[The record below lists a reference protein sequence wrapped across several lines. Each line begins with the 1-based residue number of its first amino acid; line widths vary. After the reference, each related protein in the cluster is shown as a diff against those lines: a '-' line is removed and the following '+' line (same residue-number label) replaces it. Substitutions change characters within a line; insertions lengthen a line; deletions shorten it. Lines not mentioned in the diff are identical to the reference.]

1 MKVMFYGSMNIDHT
15 YRVDHIA
22 LPGET
27 QPAVS
32 LSVGAGGKGAN
43 QCAAFAKA
51 LGEERPQLFFAG
63 KCGEDGRFIK
73 DLLSELGAD
82 VSHVA
87 SCEHTGSAV
96 IQLDRNGQNSII
108 IYGGG
113 NTQIEKD
120 EIVSALAELSGGDIL
135 CLNAEINALDF
146 IMEQALEKGLMIVFN
161 PSPITPELR
170 ELPLGRCMLLVLN
183 EIEGRVMAELP
194 EGASYEEILEA
205 LRAKYPESMI
215 VLTMG
220 SEGSYFA
227 FRETKLRCPV
237 KDTVVADTTCA
248 GDTFLGYFL
257 AGLIEG
263 KAPSDCL
270 RLATAASSITVS
282 RPGAMLSVPFRREL
296 DF

>member
-22 LPGET
+22 IPGET

-120 EIVSALAELSGGDIL
+120 EIVSALTELSEGDIL

-146 IMEQALEKGLMIVFN
+146 IMEQALEKGLRIVFN
-161 PSPITPELR
+161 PSPITPQLR

-237 KDTVVADTTCA
+237 KDTEVVDTTCA

-263 KAPSDCL
+263 KAPADCL
-270 RLATAASSITVS
+270 KLATAASSMTVS

>member
-263 KAPSDCL
+263 KAPADCL
-270 RLATAASSITVS
+270 KLATAASSITVS

>member
-113 NTQIEKD
+113 NTQIQKD
-120 EIVSALAELSGGDIL
+120 EIVSALAELSEGDIL
-135 CLNAEINALDF
+135 CLNAEINSLDF
-146 IMEQALEKGLMIVFN
+146 IMDKALEKGLRIVFN

-194 EGASYEEILEA
+194 GGASYEEILKA

-263 KAPSDCL
+263 KAPADCL

>member
-15 YRVDHIA
+15 YRVDHIV

-120 EIVSALAELSGGDIL
+120 EIVSALAELSEGDIL

-146 IMEQALEKGLMIVFN
+146 IMEQALEKGLRIVFN
-161 PSPITPELR
+161 PSPITPQLR

-263 KAPSDCL
+263 KAPADCL

>member
-120 EIVSALAELSGGDIL
+120 EIVSALAELSEGDML

-146 IMEQALEKGLMIVFN
+146 IMEQALEKGLRIVFN

-194 EGASYEEILEA
+194 VGASYEEILEA

-263 KAPSDCL
+263 KAPADCL

>member
-51 LGEERPQLFFAG
+51 LGEEHPQLFFAG

-120 EIVSALAELSGGDIL
+120 EIVSALAELSEGDML

-146 IMEQALEKGLMIVFN
+146 IMEQALEKGLRIVFN

-194 EGASYEEILEA
+194 GGASYEEILEA

-263 KAPSDCL
+263 KAPADCL

>member
-15 YRVDHIA
+15 YRVDHIVT
-22 LPGET
+22 PGET

-51 LGEERPQLFFAG
+51 LGEERPKLYFAG

-73 DLLSELGAD
+73 EILEELGAD

-113 NTQIEKD
+113 NTQITED
-120 EIVSALAELSGGDIL
+120 EIDRALGELSEGDIL
-135 CLNAEINALDF
+135 CLNAEINSLAY
-146 IMEQALEKGLMIVFN
+146 IMERAHEKGVRTVFN

-194 EGASYEEILEA
+194 EGASFDEILSA
-205 LRAKYPESMI
+205 LQLRYPESMV
-215 VLTMG
+215 VLTAG

-227 FRETKLRCPV
+227 FRETKLRCPI
-237 KDTVVADTTCA
+237 KDTSVVDTTCA

-257 AGLIEG
+257 AGLLEG
-263 KAPSDCL
+263 KDPAACL
-270 RLATAASSITVS
+270 RLASAAASVTVS

-296 DF
+296 EL